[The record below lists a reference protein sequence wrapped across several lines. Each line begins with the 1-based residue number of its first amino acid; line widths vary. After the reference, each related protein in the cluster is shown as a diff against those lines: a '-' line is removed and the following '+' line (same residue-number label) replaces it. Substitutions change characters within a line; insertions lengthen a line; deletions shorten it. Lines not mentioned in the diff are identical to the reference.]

1 MRFLVFKCDLDV
13 YVRFKE
19 NLITI
24 TTVVLNQG
32 KLADLC
38 TDQYCEKGGLGF
50 EFRVPHNTAS
60 CSAQVS
66 VNSESRS

>member
-1 MRFLVFKCDLDV
+1 MRFLVFKCDLEV

-24 TTVVLNQG
+24 TTAVLHQG
-32 KLADLC
+32 KLADPC
-38 TDQYCEKGGLGF
+38 IDQYCEKGGLGF

-60 CSAQVS
+60 CGAKVS
-66 VNSESRS
+66 VNF